1 MFLRDSSPVME
12 KLAERF
18 PHLLEL
24 ILSRLDDPTLENS
37 RLVSKS
43 WRNFVDWFWLVKQ
56 LRIYKTKTLGN
67 KSLILLH
74 EDWRKFFL
82 HLESD
87 LEALR
92 LTVPLMK
99 QYYQCNKSSTKE
111 YTPLHYAV
119 KKGHLAIVSYF
130 KSETINL
137 QTTDKHGRTLLHI
150 ACLSERNQQEIVKLL
165 VDEIDVNQPD
175 DLGNTPMHVA
185 CNAGH
190 AELVTFLKSDTNIDE
205 NVANQDGCTPLHYA
219 CKNGHIE
226 IVNSLLDSQSIN
238 MNATNENGWTP
249 LHLACMIGLP
259 EVVKLL
265 LLQSSIDVDIKDSKG
280 RTPLMLAKQNG
291 HFHIVKQ
298 FNKGT
303 SSILL

>member
-1 MFLRDSSPVME
+1 MLLRDSSPVME

-130 KSETINL
+130 LETINL

-150 ACLSERNQQEIVKLL
+150 ACLSERNQQEIMKLL
-165 VDEIDVNQPD
+165 SQCLKITKN
-175 DLGNTPMHVA
+175 VA
-185 CNAGH
+185 LEFWHFPPIFVLLKLTC
-190 AELVTFLKSDTNIDE
+190 LVTLFDRKLQ
-205 NVANQDGCTPLHYA
+205 VF
-219 CKNGHIE
+219 KN
-226 IVNSLLDSQSIN
+226 S
-238 MNATNENGWTP
+238 P
-249 LHLACMIGLP
+249 KLAILG
-259 EVVKLL
+259 
-265 LLQSSIDVDIKDSKG
+265 I
-280 RTPLMLAKQNG
+280 
-291 HFHIVKQ
+291 
-298 FNKGT
+298 FN
-303 SSILL
+303 

>member
-92 LTVPLMK
+92 LT
-99 QYYQCNKSSTKE
+99 
-111 YTPLHYAV
+111 H
-119 KKGHLAIVSYF
+119 
-130 KSETINL
+130 
-137 QTTDKHGRTLLHI
+137 
-150 ACLSERNQQEIVKLL
+150 CLKITQ
-165 VDEIDVNQPD
+165 
-175 DLGNTPMHVA
+175 
-185 CNAGH
+185 
-190 AELVTFLKSDTNIDE
+190 
-205 NVANQDGCTPLHYA
+205 NVAFEFLNFG
-219 CKNGHIE
+219 I
-226 IVNSLLDSQSIN
+226 
-238 MNATNENGWTP
+238 
-249 LHLACMIGLP
+249 
-259 EVVKLL
+259 
-265 LLQSSIDVDIKDSKG
+265 
-280 RTPLMLAKQNG
+280 
-291 HFHIVKQ
+291 FHQ
-298 FNKGT
+298 FL
-303 SSILL
+303 SY